1 MLEQK
6 LKKKELGFFNYKK
19 TAWYQSIREEGRSFK
34 LKLLFFSV
42 VAALFVLVLL
52 YLSDF
57 AAGRPNRFPA
67 FAIPFGLLSLFLVAL
82 ARFRRVRALIL
93 VALVFLAVGFFAVV
107 FLPGSSESYLIIFAV
122 FSPFAMQLRG
132 RVRGSIWSACFF
144 VAIVASY
151 LLQLA
156 GIGPSWTVRPE
167 PVTIAT
173 FVGIGAIL
181 FVLSYHV
188 ERRQEAMIDRLTNL
202 LIFDETT
209 GLPNKDVL
217 EHSIDANRRYI
228 FAIIKIENFSDLVA
242 LFGYEFSDTISQ
254 FASRKLRKYEE
265 RLGFRVFQLK
275 FNEWGV
281 LSERIVQPTVAE
293 AAQLISDLLKALES
307 ETLPWES
314 DRIRLVY
321 RIGGTIVCPGDDRSP
336 FSKADIALKKAERG
350 HSSFTIFDDDK
361 VERRN
366 AYESVMKFSELI
378 SNRENGTFK
387 AVFQPVF
394 DALGSKVEWYEAL
407 LRLKVQDGSYVSV
420 YPYLE
425 VAKSTGFYQYLTEF
439 IMRKTAEAIVEHDV
453 DVSINISINDIVR
466 PDFIMLVDEVYE
478 TIREKRGRIIFEIL
492 ESDELV
498 ELEKCIWFIDYITR
512 YGFKIAIDDFG
523 TGYSNYCTLVNLP
536 IDIVKIDGSLIT
548 RIKSDENAR
557 TLVEGIVLFCK
568 KANKK
573 TVAEYVEDE
582 HVFQSVKRLE
592 IDFLQGYYLAK
603 PASISEFVD
612 AT

>member
-57 AAGRPNRFPA
+57 VAGRPNRLPA
-67 FAIPFGLLSLFLVAL
+67 FAIPFGLLSVFLVAL

-93 VALVFLAVGFFAVV
+93 LALVFLVVGFFAVV
-107 FLPGSSESYLIIFAV
+107 FLPGSSASYLIIFTV
-122 FSPFAMQLRG
+122 FSPLAMQLRG

-144 VAIVASY
+144 AVVAATY
-151 LLQLA
+151 ALQSS
-156 GIGPSWTVRPE
+156 GIGPSWAVRPE

-173 FVGIGAIL
+173 FVGTGAIL

-265 RLGFRVFQLK
+265 RLSFRVFQLK

-350 HSSFTIFDDDK
+350 HSNFTIFDDDK

-453 DVSINISINDIVR
+453 DISINISINDIVR

-478 TIREKRGRIIFEIL
+478 AIREKRGRIIFEIL

-523 TGYSNYCTLVNLP
+523 TGYSNYCNLVNLP